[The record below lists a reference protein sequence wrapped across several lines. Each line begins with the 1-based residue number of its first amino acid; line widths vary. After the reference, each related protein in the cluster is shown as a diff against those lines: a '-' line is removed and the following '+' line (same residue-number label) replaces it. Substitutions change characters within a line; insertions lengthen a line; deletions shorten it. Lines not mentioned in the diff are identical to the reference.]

1 MCLKLYWTLVLLS
14 VPLISQEKTK
24 TQICTRNLSGFSFLP
39 SLADGPDVR
48 QNLASS
54 KKGFVKEDQRLSTIS
69 TNSCMKYYTGLFPD
83 SCVFYSLRVFLLS
96 ISHFPLSSPTQS
108 VDLLRLDIFKLSD
121 AFRVFSINMERM
133 ILQSEILPKIREF
146 YTSGSPLHWT
156 PLTTRLLHAC
166 AWALLYERNV
176 RIFLSGLF
184 GMVLWFGNIL
194 K

>member
-1 MCLKLYWTLVLLS
+1 MSLTRPGKNRRHPVIVSCLYVMNVFEIVLDTCFAIGALDIAGENKDTNLYKELVWLLIPSFTGRWTRS
-14 VPLISQEKTK
+14 
-24 TQICTRNLSGFSFLP
+24 
-39 SLADGPDVR
+39 
-48 QNLASS
+48 ASKPRIFKVS

-83 SCVFYSLRVFLLS
+83 NCVFYSLRVFLLS

-121 AFRVFSINMERM
+121 AFRVFSITMERM

-166 AWALLYERNV
+166 A
-176 RIFLSGLF
+176 
-184 GMVLWFGNIL
+184 
-194 K
+194 